1 MAKNSHFYDT
11 MKYRKQKMN
20 SNEVVNYPEQNN
32 NQPTGWEEVAAM
44 ADKMPAKEFTNNLV
58 GEDDVDGMVDTSG
71 RKYQAIFE
79 IAESINSEN
88 TRTYNI
94 DRRSKNYQ
102 MLLEKDKDLANLYK
116 GILTEFPDLD
126 NVELINFDTR
136 RETKNGKPNAFFSP
150 LAMENGQYRSTVK
163 FNFNEPEV
171 YFDGTE
177 GGGDA
182 LALAQSVKEIAMGVG
197 VDANEALKNKK
208 FMTSFLLL
216 HELGHALDFKRN
228 YLDASNGDLKEAF
241 ILSRESRRRDEMTMP
256 VPGAIEV
263 YDTTKEDMENL
274 HRRFD
279 SRFSSMGIHNGKQ
292 LKLVESR
299 KYREMHSERMADGF
313 ARNYVL
319 RHYND
324 FFTPTENSGDG
335 RLSTKF
341 EKSIEMG
348 EDFSEVLGLE
358 EGTRVR
364 FTLLSRPDSVERRV
378 KVGAM
383 IDGYLSK
390 TAMLGEPLQLQGT
403 NDPMNPGRIISV
415 SGGIEKVSL
424 IPHAIVR
431 KDAKGNEQMVG
442 VDNEV
447 RFTDV
452 DGRVYRVEKA
462 RDQAKKIDG
471 DNTEMLKSLNE
482 SLGLKAGSEV
492 QLLKREVAG
501 RGASPIQ
508 EGELK
513 MGKLTTNG
521 ISLDGVEMIT
531 EGGRRL
537 KTSFVDSIYREWKT
551 FYINTATSTYEVIPV
566 RS

>member
-1 MAKNSHFYDT
+1 MSSSERLNLS
-11 MKYRKQKMN
+11 
-20 SNEVVNYPEQNN
+20 EQDNGH
-32 NQPTGWEEVAAM
+32 PTGWEEVAAM
-44 ADKMPAKEFTNNLV
+44 ADKMPAKESANNLTD
-58 GEDDVDGMVDTSG
+58 EDDADADGMIDTSG

-79 IAESINSEN
+79 RAESINSEN
-88 TRTYNI
+88 TRAYNI

-102 MLLEKDKDLANLYK
+102 MLLEKDKDLADLYK
-116 GILTEFPDLD
+116 DILTEFPDLD

-150 LAMENGQYRSTVK
+150 LAMENGQYRPIVK

-182 LALAQSVKEIAMGVG
+182 LALAQSVKEIAMKVG

-228 YLDASNGDLKEAF
+228 YLDANNGDLKEAF
-241 ILSRESRRRDEMTMP
+241 ILNRESRRRDEMTMP
-256 VPGAIEV
+256 VPGAIEA

-274 HRRFD
+274 HKRFD
-279 SRFSSMGIHNGKQ
+279 SRFSGMGIHNGKQ

-299 KYREMHSERMADGF
+299 KYREMHCERMADGF

-364 FTLLSRPDSVERRV
+364 FTLLSRPNNVMGRA
-378 KVGAM
+378 KVGDM

-390 TAMLGEPLQLQGT
+390 TAMLGEPLQLQRT
-403 NDPMNPGRIISV
+403 NDPMNPGRTISV
-415 SGGIEKVSL
+415 SGGIKKVSI

-431 KDAKGNEQMVG
+431 KDAKGNEQRG
-442 VDNEV
+442 VNNEV
-447 RFTDV
+447 RFIDA
-452 DGRVYRVEKA
+452 DGRVYRIEKA
-462 RDQAKKIDG
+462 RDQAKKIEG
-471 DNTEMLKSLNE
+471 DNTEMLKALNE

-531 EGGRRL
+531 DDGRRL

-551 FYINTATSTYEVIPV
+551 FYIDTATSTYEVIPV

>member
-1 MAKNSHFYDT
+1 MSSNEKLDLSEQGDSHF
-11 MKYRKQKMN
+11 
-20 SNEVVNYPEQNN
+20 
-32 NQPTGWEEVAAM
+32 TGWEEVAVM
-44 ADKMPAKEFTNNLV
+44 ADKMSVKESTSNLIEGNN
-58 GEDDVDGMVDTSG
+58 DDGMVDTSG

-79 IAESINSEN
+79 RAESINSEN

-102 MLLEKDKDLANLYK
+102 MLLEKDKDLADLYK
-116 GILTEFPDLD
+116 GVLTEFPDLN
-126 NVELINFDTR
+126 NVELVNFDTR
-136 RETKNGKPNAFFSP
+136 RETKNGKPNAFFSS
-150 LAMENGQYRSTVK
+150 LAMENGQYRPIVK

-182 LALAQSVKEIAMGVG
+182 LALTQSVKEIAMKVG
-197 VDANEALKNKK
+197 VDANEALKNRK

-228 YLDASNGDLKEAF
+228 YLDANNGDLKEAF
-241 ILSRESRRRDEMTMP
+241 ILNRESRRRDEMTMP
-256 VPGAIEV
+256 VPGAIEA
-263 YDTTKEDMENL
+263 YDITEEDIKNL
-274 HRRFD
+274 HKRFD
-279 SRFSSMGIHNGKQ
+279 SRFSGMGIHNNKQ

-299 KYREMHSERMADGF
+299 KYREMHCERMADGF
-313 ARNYVL
+313 AKNYVL
-319 RHYND
+319 NHYND
-324 FFTPTENSGDG
+324 FFTSIKNPGDG

-341 EKSIEMG
+341 EKPIEIG

-364 FTLLSRPDSVERRV
+364 LTLLSRPDNVAGRA
-378 KVGAM
+378 KIGDM
-383 IDGYLSK
+383 IDGYLNK
-390 TAMLGEPLQLQGT
+390 TAMLGEPLQLQRT

-415 SGGIEKVSL
+415 SGGIKKVA
-424 IPHAIVR
+424 IMPHAMVR
-431 KDAKGNEQMVG
+431 KDTKGNEQRYVE
-442 VDNEV
+442 NEV
-447 RFTDV
+447 RFADA
-452 DGRVYRVEKA
+452 DGRVYRIEKA
-462 RDQAKKIDG
+462 RDQAKKIKG
-471 DNTEMLKSLNE
+471 DNTEMLKALNK
-482 SLGLKAGSEV
+482 SLGLKFGSEV
-492 QLLKREVAG
+492 QLLKREIAG

-513 MGKLTTNG
+513 MGKLTTDG

-531 EGGRRL
+531 EDGRRL

-551 FYINTATSTYEVIPV
+551 FYIDTATSTYEVIPV

>member
-1 MAKNSHFYDT
+1 MSSNGRLNLS
-11 MKYRKQKMN
+11 KQDN
-20 SNEVVNYPEQNN
+20 GHLI
-32 NQPTGWEEVAAM
+32 GWEEVAAM
-44 ADKMPAKEFTNNLV
+44 ADKMPAKESVNNLID
-58 GEDDVDGMVDTSG
+58 EDDADGVVDTSG
-71 RKYQAIFE
+71 RTYQAIFE
-79 IAESINSEN
+79 RAESINSEN

-102 MLLEKDKDLANLYK
+102 MLLEKDKDLADLYK
-116 GILTEFPDLD
+116 GILTEFPDLN

-136 RETKNGKPNAFFSP
+136 RETKNGKPNAFFNS
-150 LAMENGQYRSTVK
+150 LAMENGQYRPIVK

-182 LALAQSVKEIAMGVG
+182 LALAQSVKKIAMEVG

-228 YLDASNGDLKEAF
+228 YLDANNGDLKKAF
-241 ILSRESRRRDEMTMP
+241 ILNRESRRRDEMTMP
-256 VPGAIEV
+256 VPGAIEA
-263 YDTTKEDMENL
+263 YDTTKEDIENL
-274 HRRFD
+274 HKRLD
-279 SRFSSMGIHNGKQ
+279 SRFSGMGIYNGKQ
-292 LKLVESR
+292 LKLIESR
-299 KYREMHSERMADGF
+299 KYREMYCERVADGF

-319 RHYND
+319 RHYTD

-335 RLSTKF
+335 RISTKF
-341 EKSIEMG
+341 GKSIEMG

-358 EGTRVR
+358 EGTKVR
-364 FTLLSRPDSVERRV
+364 FTLLSKPENVAGWAKAGD
-378 KVGAM
+378 M
-383 IDGYLSK
+383 MDGYLRK
-390 TAMLGEPLQLQGT
+390 TATFGEPLQLQIT

-415 SGGIEKVSL
+415 SGGIEKVSV
-424 IPHAIVR
+424 IPHAVAR
-431 KDAKGNEQMVG
+431 KDVNGNEQRG
-442 VDNEV
+442 VNNEV

-452 DGRVYRVEKA
+452 DGRVYRVEKV
-462 RDQAKKIDG
+462 RDQAKKIKG
-471 DNTEMLKSLNE
+471 NNTEMLKALNE

-513 MGKLTTNG
+513 MGRLTTDG
-521 ISLDGVEMIT
+521 ISLGGVEMIT
-531 EGGRRL
+531 DDGRWL

-551 FYINTATSTYEVIPV
+551 FYIDTATSTYEVIPV